1 MAAIYK
7 VVDVEGKGLGCVAST
22 DIKRGSLILNENPQ
36 IKSVGETLKEA
47 RQKGQ
52 MAEWIKR
59 LLKSFNQ
66 MNKADQLEFMTLCN
80 IYDFQEFSLDKK
92 RILAEMMKE
101 KSLEIDVDLNHNI
114 DKMMDVIETA
124 AEPLRID
131 TLSLVL
137 HGSDDHK
144 KSIEGLLW
152 FELASFTLA

>member
-1 MAAIYK
+1 MAEIYR
-7 VVDVEGKGLGCVAST
+7 VIEIEGKGLRCVAST

-114 DKMMDVIETA
+114 DKN
-124 AEPLRID
+124 PLCGQSRN
-131 TLSLVL
+131 
-137 HGSDDHK
+137 
-144 KSIEGLLW
+144 
-152 FELASFTLA
+152 

>member
-36 IKSVGETLKEA
+36 IESLGETMEEA

-80 IYDFQEFSLDKK
+80 IYDFQESPLCKK
-92 RILAEMMKE
+92 RIIIEMIVGKDYY
-101 KSLEIDVDLNHNI
+101 IDGRY
-114 DKMMDVIETA
+114 TRFFQC
-124 AEPLRID
+124 PLGEEFR
-131 TLSLVL
+131 L
-137 HGSDDHK
+137 
-144 KSIEGLLW
+144 
-152 FELASFTLA
+152 